1 MEPGNFGMSEE
12 NMDQETV
19 ERMDQGIP
27 REARQLVADLRG
39 LQERVSAL
47 RRRRPEIPDEML
59 EQAEPYSAAAELAVA
74 LEGVALDLGP
84 LIQRLEEATAV
95 TPERLRADWERGR
108 QDGPAEGPQVDL
120 RRFSEGARRT
130 IYEDV
135 VRSRFQPGSSAFTPD
150 DLELQVLYLL
160 GRWLVVYRKL
170 SEIQTPGLPSPQEL
184 LVVGTNERSEP
195 VYLAV

>member
-1 MEPGNFGMSEE
+1 
-12 NMDQETV
+12 MDQETA
-19 ERMDQGIP
+19 ERMDQEVP
-27 REARQLVADLRG
+27 REARELAAGLRG
-39 LQERVSAL
+39 LRERVSAL
-47 RRRRPEIPDEML
+47 RRRLPEIPDAML
-59 EQAEPYSAAAELAVA
+59 EQAEPYSAEAELAVA
-74 LEGVALDLGP
+74 LEGVELDLAP
-84 LIQRLEEATAV
+84 LIQRLEEAAAV

-108 QDGPAEGPQVDL
+108 QEGPAAVPRVDL

-135 VRSRFQPGSSAFTPD
+135 VRSRFQPGPAALTPD
-150 DLELQVLYLL
+150 DFELQVMYLL

-170 SEIQTPGLPSPQEL
+170 SEVSTPGSLSPQEL

>member
-1 MEPGNFGMSEE
+1 
-12 NMDQETV
+12 MDQEMA
-19 ERMDQGIP
+19 ERMDQGVP
-27 REARQLVADLRG
+27 RETAELAAGLRG
-39 LQERVSAL
+39 LRERASAL
-47 RRRRPEIPDEML
+47 RRRLPEIPDEML
-59 EQAEPYSAAAELAVA
+59 EQAEPYSAEAELAVA
-74 LEGVALDLGP
+74 LEGVALDLAP
-84 LIQRLEEATAV
+84 LIHRLEEAAAV

-108 QDGPAEGPQVDL
+108 QEGPAAAPRVDL

-135 VRSRFQPGSSAFTPD
+135 VRNRFQTGPSPFTLD
-150 DLELQVLYLL
+150 DFELQVMYLL

-170 SEIQTPGLPSPQEL
+170 SEVSTPGSPSPQEL

>member
-1 MEPGNFGMSEE
+1 MSEE
-12 NMDQETV
+12 NMDQKTV
-19 ERMDQGIP
+19 EGMDQEIP
-27 REARQLVADLRG
+27 REAGQLVVDLRA
-39 LQERVSAL
+39 LRERVSAL
-47 RRRRPEIPDEML
+47 RRRLPEIPDEML
-59 EQAEPYSAAAELAVA
+59 EQAEPYSAEAELTVA
-74 LEGVALDLGP
+74 LEGAALDLGP
-84 LIQRLEEATAV
+84 LIQRLEEAVAV

-108 QDGPAEGPQVDL
+108 QEGPAAAPQVDL

-135 VRSRFQPGSSAFTPD
+135 VRSRFQPGSSAAPSELVPD
-150 DLELQVLYLL
+150 DLELQVMYLL

-170 SEIQTPGLPSPQEL
+170 SEVPTPGSLSPQEL

>member
-1 MEPGNFGMSEE
+1 MSEE

-19 ERMDQGIP
+19 ERMDQEVP
-27 REARQLVADLRG
+27 RQAGELAAGLRG
-39 LQERVSAL
+39 LRERVSAL
-47 RRRRPEIPDEML
+47 RRRLPEIPDEML
-59 EQAEPYSAAAELAVA
+59 EQAEPYSAEAELAVA
-74 LEGVALDLGP
+74 LEGVELDLAP
-84 LIQRLEEATAV
+84 LIQRLEEAAAV

-108 QDGPAEGPQVDL
+108 QDGPAGAPQVDL
-120 RRFSEGARRT
+120 RRFSEGARRA

-135 VRSRFQPGSSAFTPD
+135 VRSRFQPGPAAGSSALTPD
-150 DLELQVLYLL
+150 DFELQVMYLL

-170 SEIQTPGLPSPQEL
+170 SEIPTSGSPSPQEL